1 MSRIVFKIIIKL
13 LLMNYKDKLDFIEE
27 FVRDQKERLLH
38 RATGNDIVNGSD
50 SGQHNHC
57 RKRKLSLSRDNL
69 ISKDLLPSRVAGTIR
84 YQKID
89 SKRRNEF
96 AVIYFRVIIYNLFA
110 SDNIIKGMHQDQSEK
125 VRYREPSEDQKTHL
139 IKMYSVA
146 IFTIIVTLG
155 GSYANQLQ
163 LGNIK
168 SCDGISLPRDFKFGP
183 CLMLIGNKCVLKHE
197 NRVKQ
202 HVTFE
207 DHEHAHNFELKVCSE
222 IDGNHYERVADPSG
236 VNVNCAGSKCTM
248 DHDFKVHSH
257 FPIGTH
263 EVKFQMT
270 CKDTNT
276 SACCY
281 KADIEIQA

>member
-1 MSRIVFKIIIKL
+1 MPVRFFRRRVVNQELLIEAYGLLADILLNFDVTNKIRSIIQ
-13 LLMNYKDKLDFIEE
+13 NF
-27 FVRDQKERLLH
+27 
-38 RATGNDIVNGSD
+38 N
-50 SGQHNHC
+50 
-57 RKRKLSLSRDNL
+57 
-69 ISKDLLPSRVAGTIR
+69 
-84 YQKID
+84 
-89 SKRRNEF
+89 
-96 AVIYFRVIIYNLFA
+96 
-110 SDNIIKGMHQDQSEK
+110 QSEK

-263 EVKFQMT
+263 EVKFLIR
-270 CKDTNT
+270 KF
-276 SACCY
+276 A
-281 KADIEIQA
+281 